1 MVGNS
6 MGVDNSE
13 VRKDAREDRKI
24 RFLKFPFHLGQ
35 I

>member
-6 MGVDNSE
+6 MGMDNSE
-13 VRKDAREDRKI
+13 VRADAREDRKI
-24 RFLKFPFHLGQ
+24 RFLKFPFHYGK

>member
-13 VRKDAREDRKI
+13 VREDAWEDRKI
-24 RFLKFPFHLGQ
+24 RFLKFPFHFGQ